1 MESQETKRMT
11 RSFRL
16 HELPVEVIASHIMP
30 MLDIRDLVA
39 LDCARAW
46 SCGVLHQEVKKL
58 MPPLEL
64 PYDLDKA
71 VARWLLAHGYGLKS
85 CMFLYWSDGDT
96 VAQRE
101 LLNDFAAQFHSEHL
115 RLPNKHTLTGKF
127 IRRCTTVYL
136 AGLLTAIQ
144 MTEFCTNALNVTEL
158 SVTDAAIKA
167 HPELLSHLPKVVP
180 KLANLSCSWKSLHSA
195 LPSLAK
201 MGTKLKRLYLKDYTA
216 DIDVNLITEVASL
229 CPYIE
234 HLGIEDYSVTKNEL
248 SADAV
253 VLTFAAHCHNLKGV
267 SVDSCQLSTP
277 ALRRLLVECRRL
289 TVVTRRGTD
298 WSAED
303 ILTIAECGAEWADI
317 PLHCALL
324 GNLETY
330 RAFFANLQSVQL
342 IGDFLVSPSAAAAVS
357 CMTALD
363 SVSLF
368 CNSAVG
374 PGGLDVSAVL
384 RAVTVTCR
392 QLRKL
397 SCTGPYNT
405 DVHFATAL
413 AAVITNCIHLS
424 HLDLKYE
431 GTTTVAPMPQVLADA
446 FTHSRRWVWL
456 AIECYNVAECQLLPV
471 VISLRWLVIF
481 TLPKAADLT
490 DAFLSALAQHC
501 RDLAWLRVN
510 SSALLTE
517 PGLLQLMQRCRKL
530 SHLELHR
537 RSMSATTA
545 DALAA
550 ARRLYKLKVVV
561 CN

>member
-1 MESQETKRMT
+1 MT

-16 HELPVEVIASHIMP
+16 HELPVEAIASHIMP

-46 SCGVLHQEVKKL
+46 NCGVLHQEVKKL

-71 VARWLLAHGYGLKS
+71 VARWLLAHGYGLKG
-85 CMFLYWSDGDT
+85 CMFLYWRGGDA
-96 VAQRE
+96 VAQRK
-101 LLNDFAAQFHSEHL
+101 LLNDFAAQFHGVYLH
-115 RLPNKHTLTGKF
+115 LPNKHSLTGKF
-127 IRRCTTVYL
+127 VRRCTTVYL
-136 AGLLTAIQ
+136 ENSLTTIQ

-158 SVTDAAIKA
+158 SVSDAAIKT
-167 HPELLSHLPKVVP
+167 HPELLSQLPKVVP
-180 KLANLSCSWKSLHSA
+180 KLAKLSCSWKSLHSA

-201 MGTKLKRLYLKDYTA
+201 MGTKLKELYLKDYTA
-216 DIDVNLITEVASL
+216 DIEANFITEVASL

-234 HLGIEDYSVTKNEL
+234 HFGIADYSATKNEL

-253 VLTFAAHCHNLKGV
+253 VLTFAAHCRNLKGV
-267 SVDSCQLSTP
+267 SVDNCQLSTP

-303 ILTIAECGAEWADI
+303 ILTIAECGAQWASI
-317 PLHCALL
+317 SLRCALL
-324 GNLETY
+324 GNLEAY
-330 RAFFANLQSVQL
+330 RAFFAHLQSVQL
-342 IGDFLVSPSAAAAVS
+342 VGGFLVSPSAAAAVL
-357 CMTALD
+357 CMTALESVFLYCYSSVD
-363 SVSLF
+363 SGV
-368 CNSAVG
+368 V
-374 PGGLDVSAVL
+374 DVSAVL
-384 RAVTVTCR
+384 RAVAVTCR

-397 SCTGPYNT
+397 SCNGPYNT
-405 DVHFATAL
+405 DLHFATAL
-413 AAVITNCIHLS
+413 AAVITTSIHLNY
-424 HLDLKYE
+424 LDLEYE

-517 PGLLQLMQRCRKL
+517 GALLQLIQCCRKL
-530 SHLELHR
+530 SHLEVQR

-550 ARRLYKLKVVV
+550 ARRLYKLEVVV